1 MILFNP
7 TTTNQFS
14 IIPRDYVSSAFMTIR
29 DDSTNVTVDYILV
42 PRVAGVGNIEIVN
55 DTYNVYND
63 TYSNLVEGH
72 FYDLTLYSDA
82 QKTNVIY
89 KDRIFCTAQ
98 KAEIDADN
106 NYFYKVNKD
115 QYTEYDGNNNDYIVI
130 WEKET
135 KRDNL

>member
-7 TTTNQFS
+7 TTTNQFT
-14 IIPRDYVSSAFMTIR
+14 IIPRDYVSSAYMTIR
-29 DDSTNVTVDYILV
+29 DDSTNVTVDYTLV
-42 PRVAGVGNIEIVN
+42 PRVAGVGNIEIVS

-63 TYSNLVEGH
+63 TYSILVEGH
-72 FYDLTLYSDA
+72 FYDLTIYSDA

-115 QYTEYDGNNNDYIVI
+115 QYTEYDGFNNDYIVI
-130 WEKET
+130 
-135 KRDNL
+135 

>member
-1 MILFNP
+1 MILFN
-7 TTTNQFS
+7 TTSTNQFT
-14 IIPRDYVSSAFMTIR
+14 IIPRDYVSSAYMTIR
-29 DDSTNVTVDYILV
+29 DDSTNVTVDYTLV
-42 PRVAGVGNIEIVN
+42 PRVASVGNIEIVN

-72 FYDLTLYSDA
+72 FYDLTIYSDVE
-82 QKTNVIY
+82 KTNVIY

-115 QYTEYDGNNNDYIVI
+115 QYTEYDGFNNDYIVI
-130 WEKET
+130 
-135 KRDNL
+135 

>member
-1 MILFNP
+1 MILFN
-7 TTTNQFS
+7 TTATNQFT
-14 IIPRDYVSSAFMTIR
+14 IIPRDYVSSAYMTIR
-29 DDSTNVTVDYILV
+29 DDSTNVTVDYTLV

-72 FYDLTLYSDA
+72 FYDLTIYSDPL
-82 QKTNVIY
+82 KTIVIY

-98 KAEIDADN
+98 KLEIEADN

-115 QYTEYDGNNNDYIVI
+115 QYTEYDGFNNDYIVI
-130 WEKET
+130 
-135 KRDNL
+135 

>member
-7 TTTNQFS
+7 TTTNQFT
-14 IIPRDYVSSAFMTIR
+14 IIPRDYVSNAYMTIR
-29 DDSTNVTVDYILV
+29 DDSTNVTVDYTLV
-42 PRVAGVGNIEIVN
+42 PRVAGVGNIEIVS

-72 FYDLTLYSDA
+72 FYDLTIYSDA

-115 QYTEYDGNNNDYIVI
+115 QYTEYDGFNNDYIVI
-130 WEKET
+130 
-135 KRDNL
+135 